1 MTETRDAAEIGPRR
15 HRADVRLERRRAAH
29 VPKKEIGAKKK
40 SVRKEIAS
48 LGLLPGAAPLNL
60 VQPRRSN
67 IGREE
72 SRKCLG
78 SVWDVPLP
86 RKCQGRV

>member
-1 MTETRDAAEIGPRR
+1 MPTCASSGAAQRTY
-15 HRADVRLERRRAAH
+15 L
-29 VPKKEIGAKKK
+29 KKKSARKRNRCEKK
-40 SVRKEIAS
+40 SVRKEIARVR
-48 LGLLPGAAPLNL
+48 LLPGAAPLNL

-67 IGREE
+67 IGREV
-72 SRKCLG
+72 SQKRLG